1 MSLLL
6 ESSLRREGNECAF
19 LIQISR
25 PKLFNSAELIC
36 SHGGECL
43 KVRADLMHLVRCSA
57 LLALMGDPFVLVS
70 HGSFCANFL
79 VMHCSFQ
86 AIPANFDTHLCR
98 LSAPASCL
106 LYSFH
111 SCRQNWVVYI
121 REDLFKLP
129 TGHLNLVSKS
139 ALYAKH

>member
-43 KVRADLMHLVRCSA
+43 KGSPLPPVYARFMPSL
-57 LLALMGDPFVLVS
+57 FV
-70 HGSFCANFL
+70 SF
-79 VMHCSFQ
+79 V
-86 AIPANFDTHLCR
+86 
-98 LSAPASCL
+98 
-106 LYSFH
+106 
-111 SCRQNWVVYI
+111 
-121 REDLFKLP
+121 
-129 TGHLNLVSKS
+129 
-139 ALYAKH
+139 

>member
-1 MSLLL
+1 MRLFL
-6 ESSLRREGNECAF
+6 ESSLRREGNERAI

-57 LLALMGDPFVLVS
+57 LLALVGDTS
-70 HGSFCANFL
+70 TFL
-79 VMHCSFQ
+79 VTHYSFQ
-86 AIPANFDTHLCR
+86 AIPANFDTHFCR

-111 SCRQNWVVYI
+111 SCRNNSRDELLSAKGEWGL
-121 REDLFKLP
+121 EDICRLL
-129 TGHLNLVSKS
+129 HRN
-139 ALYAKH
+139 